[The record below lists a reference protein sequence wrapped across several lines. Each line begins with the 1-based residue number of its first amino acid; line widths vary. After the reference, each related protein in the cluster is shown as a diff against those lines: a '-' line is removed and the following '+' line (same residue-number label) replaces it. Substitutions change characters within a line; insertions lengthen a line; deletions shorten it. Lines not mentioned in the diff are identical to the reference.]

1 MRPRQVIDTPEG
13 RKRILLKPCIEE
25 TFFFAQTERKV
36 VTKSDAKALKQF
48 VVFFVSFFDPLL
60 VWSTRI
66 RSLVNDGKLLVL
78 FRGFF
83 IRETGIK
90 KLFVRSVVI
99 EEGNKA
105 PNFAFVFRV
114 VMTHLNLM
122 FFRVR

>member
-1 MRPRQVIDTPEG
+1 
-13 RKRILLKPCIEE
+13 
-25 TFFFAQTERKV
+25 
-36 VTKSDAKALKQF
+36 
-48 VVFFVSFFDPLL
+48 VFFVSFFDPLL